1 MRQRFFVLLSFVLAL
16 MVGQDASAQ
25 SWKQDFIQ
33 SLKNGGALV
42 IRDDGKVLL
51 EHRGSELFIPAS
63 TQKVATAACALKI
76 LGAESHFPTEFYVT
90 PTGEMVVKG
99 YGDPTLVSEEL
110 DKIALTLKEGGF
122 KKMTGLILDDSY
134 FADNI
139 NIDGQGSTGRA
150 YDASNG
156 ALVANYNT
164 IHVKKLKSGEVVSME
179 PQTPLTPIAIKKAKS
194 YKGGTL
200 RVNLGNNQNT
210 SALFF
215 GELFTEF
222 LKKNGVAVSGGMR
235 IATVPADAKLHHR
248 HESTKSLE
256 KVLRNMLDYS
266 TNFTANQLV
275 LIMGAKVH
283 GVPAT
288 IEKGVDVVSEFLKT
302 DVGLQ
307 NFRVAEGSGLSR
319 LNKISPREM
328 VALLDYFEPYQ
339 KLLDFKDGVFH
350 ATTGTLN
357 GVNTYAGYI
366 DLPNG
371 KSATFAIFV
380 NDQVPFDHKFTM
392 ARKLYLG
399 ITGYEVPRKD
409 KGRSAEGYEEL

>member
-1 MRQRFFVLLSFVLAL
+1 MRQKFFVCLSLVLLFTFSRVGHAQGWKEDFV
-16 MVGQDASAQ
+16 
-25 SWKQDFIQ
+25 Q

-42 IRDDGKVLL
+42 VRDDGKVLL

-63 TQKVATAACALKI
+63 TQKLATAACALKI

-90 PTGEMVVKG
+90 PAGEMVVKG

-110 DKIALTLKEGGF
+110 DKITQILKQRGF

-139 NIDGQGSTGRA
+139 SIDGQGDTGRA

-164 IHVKKLKSGEVVSME
+164 IYVKKLKNGQVVSME

-222 LKKNGVAVSGGMR
+222 LKKNGIAVSGGMR
-235 IATVPADAKLHHR
+235 IASVPADAKLFYR

-275 LIMGAKVH
+275 LIMGAKMQ
-283 GVPAT
+283 GAPAT
-288 IEKGVDVVSEFLKT
+288 IDKGIDVVTEFLKT

-328 VALLDYFEPYQ
+328 VNLLDYFQPYE

-350 ATTGTLN
+350 AKTGTLN

-366 DLPNG
+366 DLPDG
-371 KSATFAIFV
+371 KTATFAIFV

-399 ITGYEVPRKD
+399 LTGHEVPRKD